1 MCGFE
6 LHWTLLV
13 STVTGWIFISVFVSL
28 VDIAVGIT
36 SSAVEL
42 KICVTTAGTK

>member
-13 STVTGWIFISVFVSL
+13 STVTGSISVFVSL

-36 SSAVEL
+36 SSAAEL